1 MERPQQAQPLHCPES
16 LHTTWLSQS
25 CDLNGWAWAG
35 GQSIC
40 SKESGGVR
48 GLHYPEQLA
57 GCPGSCPPHDLSQQ
71 YPGSLSLSHST
82 LPCVSQLLLHG
93 PNVTSGPKAHPFS
106 LRILQN
112 PPNRAPSFSSCFLQ
126 AIPTQ
131 QAEEPVNLVIRLSLL
146 ILNSPNTYPL
156 QQE

>member
-71 YPGSLSLSHST
+71 YPGSLSVPLHTSMCLSTPPTWPQCHQWAQGTSFLT
-82 LPCVSQLLLHG
+82 QNSAKSSQQSSQLL
-93 PNVTSGPKAHPFS
+93 
-106 LRILQN
+106 ILL
-112 PPNRAPSFSSCFLQ
+112 PPSHSHTHSKQRN
-126 AIPTQ
+126 
-131 QAEEPVNLVIRLSLL
+131 LL
-146 ILNSPNTYPL
+146 IWSSDCHC
-156 QQE
+156 